1 MSIFECVGFG
11 EKKSCKIKI
20 VRPETLNS
28 APAQSRLLKANYLL
42 KQIHTSARFFI
53 IFLLEIYLL
62 TS

>member
-20 VRPETLNS
+20 ARPETLNS

-53 IFLLEIYLL
+53 IFLL
-62 TS
+62 